1 MTGFMIDP
9 ERLSASG
16 SALQSVASRLSAELA
31 SFQSELAGHG
41 APWGSDDIGSL
52 IGAAHDEVSSWA
64 VECYQ
69 DALDEMGSVGAH
81 AVGIRAQDT
90 EGGGGGGHQGAV
102 HGGGRE
108 RQPPLSWA
116 AHRAW
121 GLTRGHGDPGR
132 APVAA
137 WHP

>member
-31 SFQSELAGHG
+31 SFRSELAGFG

-64 VECYQ
+64 YECYQ
-69 DALDEMGSVGAH
+69 DALDEMAAAGADVVDISTQYTEVDKNVSGRFH
-81 AVGIRAQDT
+81 GLRA
-90 EGGGGGGHQGAV
+90 ELGG
-102 HGGGRE
+102 
-108 RQPPLSWA
+108 
-116 AHRAW
+116 
-121 GLTRGHGDPGR
+121 
-132 APVAA
+132 
-137 WHP
+137 

>member
-31 SFQSELAGHG
+31 SFQSELAGFG

-64 VECYQ
+64 FECYQ
-69 DALDEMGSVGAH
+69 DVLDEMAAAGAD
-81 AVGIRAQDT
+81 VVEISAQYAEVDKN
-90 EGGGGGGHQGAV
+90 V
-102 HGGGRE
+102 SSRFHGLRT
-108 RQPPLSWA
+108 
-116 AHRAW
+116 
-121 GLTRGHGDPGR
+121 GLGD
-132 APVAA
+132 
-137 WHP
+137 